1 MTGTLPHPS
10 RPIRPLA
17 RHIQD
22 ERGGPSRSC
31 LHPLRPPSSSDGPR
45 PPLTCRTPGLPSVTP
60 RVLGE
65 ARRGRRDRPE
75 DVPRGAPPSPRRL
88 PSRGRPPAVGVGSPA
103 AVGRQQSAWAPWGM
117 RGWLWFV
124 CLFLCLVIKTF
135 IWPSKRN
142 LICSVSKLLILTPRR
157 RATGHGAGTRS
168 PLTDVSREAVVAGGR
183 AARLPRGGREGL
195 PRVTQPCQTGRA
207 PPSPRS

>member
-1 MTGTLPHPS
+1 MAPLAPAFTPSGHQAALMAPGLRSHVAPRVSPASPLASSGKPGAVVVTGPRMCHVEPPHP
-10 RPIRPLA
+10 
-17 RHIQD
+17 
-22 ERGGPSRSC
+22 
-31 LHPLRPPSSSDGPR
+31 
-45 PPLTCRTPGLPSVTP
+45 PG
-60 RVLGE
+60 
-65 ARRGRRDRPE
+65 
-75 DVPRGAPPSPRRL
+75 
-88 PSRGRPPAVGVGSPA
+88 GSPA
-103 AVGRQQSAWAPWGM
+103 AVCRRQSVWAPWGM

-195 PRVTQPCQTGRA
+195 PRVTQPCQAGRA